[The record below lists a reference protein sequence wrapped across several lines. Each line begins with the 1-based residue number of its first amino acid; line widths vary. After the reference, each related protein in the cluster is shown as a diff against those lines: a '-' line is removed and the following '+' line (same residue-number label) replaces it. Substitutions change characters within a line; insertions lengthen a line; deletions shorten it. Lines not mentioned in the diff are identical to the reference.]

1 MEYILLIAGL
11 LLMIVGLI
19 GAFLPVAPGLPF
31 SYGGLLILQFLY
43 APFSISFLLVWA
55 VIAVVVG
62 FVLDN
67 VIPAWS
73 TKKFGG
79 SAYGITGSV
88 IGLIAGLFFA
98 PLGIILG
105 PLLGAFV
112 GELIAGNKSD
122 KALKSAIGAFI
133 GFLASTGLKVMAAA
147 VMTYYFVSEAFLHI

>member
-1 MEYILLIAGL
+1 MEYILLSVGL
-11 LLMIVGLI
+11 LLMIIGLI

-43 APFSISFLLVWA
+43 APFSLTFLLVWA
-55 VIAVVVG
+55 VIVVLVG

-79 SAYGITGSV
+79 SAYGVTGSV
-88 IGLIAGLFFA
+88 IGLIAGLFFPPIGLVA
-98 PLGIILG
+98 G
-105 PLLGAFV
+105 PLLGAFL

-122 KALKSAIGAFI
+122 KALKSALGAFI
-133 GFLASTGLKVMAAA
+133 GFLASTGLKVMAAGM
-147 VMTYYFVSEAFLHI
+147 MTYYFISEAFL